1 MKYKLNPILQKLLEE
16 KLNIHYNDYVIFLK
30 CNMLESSIYVL
41 FDKNKI
47 KFLQLITSPNKGEI
61 SSIGECESFS
71 VLGIENI
78 SESNKDMSVF
88 NFSANENK
96 TINNLK
102 SNNFKFIDDSV
113 QFNKS
118 IFEIDFSTE
127 IYFKMGGEIEF
138 IKIFN

>member
-71 VLGIENI
+71 VLGIENV

-102 SNNFKFIDDSV
+102 SNNFKFIDDSI

>member
-30 CNMLESSIYVL
+30 CNMLESSIYIL

-88 NFSANENK
+88 NFSTNKNK

-102 SNNFKFIDDSV
+102 SNNFKFIDDSA

>member
-16 KLNIHYNDYVIFLK
+16 KLNIHYNDYIIFLK
-30 CNMLESSIYVL
+30 CNMLDSSIYVL

-88 NFSANENK
+88 NFSVNENK

-102 SNNFKFIDDSV
+102 SNNFKFIDDSI

>member
-1 MKYKLNPILQKLLEE
+1 MQKETLLKKLNFGNGNYYLSYCLRPIACIKVAKKPLSEE
-16 KLNIHYNDYVIFLK
+16 VKNNLILK
-30 CNMLESSIYVL
+30 
-41 FDKNKI
+41 FKKN
-47 KFLQLITSPNKGEI
+47 L
-61 SSIGECESFS
+61 IGESKTKLF
-71 VLGIENI
+71 
-78 SESNKDMSVF
+78 F

-102 SNNFKFIDDSV
+102 SNNFKFIDDSI

>member
-30 CNMLESSIYVL
+30 CNMLHSSIYVL

-71 VLGIENI
+71 VLGIKNI

-88 NFSANENK
+88 NFSVNENK

-102 SNNFKFIDDSV
+102 SNNFKFIDDSI

-118 IFEIDFSTE
+118 IFEIDISTE

>member
-88 NFSANENK
+88 NFSTNKNK

-102 SNNFKFIDDSV
+102 SNNFKFIDDSA

>member
-16 KLNIHYNDYVIFLK
+16 KLNIHYNDYIIFLK
-30 CNMLESSIYVL
+30 CNMLDSSIYVL

-127 IYFKMGGEIEF
+127 IYFKMGGKIEF

>member
-16 KLNIHYNDYVIFLK
+16 KLNIHYNDYIIFLK
-30 CNMLESSIYVL
+30 CSMLDSSIYVL

-47 KFLQLITSPNKGEI
+47 KFVQLITSPNKGEI

>member
-30 CNMLESSIYVL
+30 CNMLHSSIYVL

-102 SNNFKFIDDSV
+102 SNNFNFIDNSI

>member
-16 KLNIHYNDYVIFLK
+16 KLNIDYNNYVIFLK
-30 CNMLESSIYVL
+30 CNMLHSSIYVL

-102 SNNFKFIDDSV
+102 SNDFNFIDDSI

>member
-16 KLNIHYNDYVIFLK
+16 KLNIHYNNYVIFLK
-30 CNMLESSIYVL
+30 CNMLHSSIYVL

-102 SNNFKFIDDSV
+102 SNNFKFIDDSI

>member
-16 KLNIHYNDYVIFLK
+16 KLNIHYNDYIIFLK
-30 CNMLESSIYVL
+30 CNMLHSSIYVL

-102 SNNFKFIDDSV
+102 SNNFKFIDDNI

>member
-30 CNMLESSIYVL
+30 CNMLHSSIYVL

-102 SNNFKFIDDSV
+102 SNDFNFIDDSI

>member
-30 CNMLESSIYVL
+30 CNMLHSSIYVL

-102 SNNFKFIDDSV
+102 SNNFNFIDDSI

>member
-16 KLNIHYNDYVIFLK
+16 KLNIHYNDYIIFLK
-30 CNMLESSIYVL
+30 CNMLDSSIYVL

-102 SNNFKFIDDSV
+102 SNNFKFIDDSI

>member
-102 SNNFKFIDDSV
+102 SNNFKFIDDSI
-113 QFNKS
+113 QFNKN

>member
-16 KLNIHYNDYVIFLK
+16 KLNIHYNDYIIFLK
-30 CNMLESSIYVL
+30 CNMLHSSIYIL

-88 NFSANENK
+88 NFSVNENK

-102 SNNFKFIDDSV
+102 SNNFKFIDDSI

>member
-16 KLNIHYNDYVIFLK
+16 KLNIHYNDYIIFLK
-30 CNMLESSIYVL
+30 CNMLDSSIYVL

-102 SNNFKFIDDSV
+102 SNNFEFIDDSI

>member
-16 KLNIHYNDYVIFLK
+16 KLNIHYNDYIIFLK
-30 CNMLESSIYVL
+30 CNMLDSSIYVL

-96 TINNLK
+96 TINNLR
-102 SNNFKFIDDSV
+102 SNNFKFIDDSI

>member
-1 MKYKLNPILQKLLEE
+1 MKYKLNPILQKILEE

-30 CNMLESSIYVL
+30 CNMLHSSIYIL

-88 NFSANENK
+88 NFSVNENK

-102 SNNFKFIDDSV
+102 SNDFNFIDDSI

>member
-16 KLNIHYNDYVIFLK
+16 KLNIHYNDYIIFLK
-30 CNMLESSIYVL
+30 CNMLDSSIYVL

-102 SNNFKFIDDSV
+102 SNNFKFIDDSI

-127 IYFKMGGEIEF
+127 MYFKMGGEIEF

>member
-1 MKYKLNPILQKLLEE
+1 MEE
-16 KLNIHYNDYVIFLK
+16 KLNIHYNDYIIFLK
-30 CNMLESSIYVL
+30 CNMLHSSIYVL

-102 SNNFKFIDDSV
+102 SNDFNFIDDSV

>member
-16 KLNIHYNDYVIFLK
+16 KLNICYNDYVIFLK
-30 CNMLESSIYVL
+30 CNMLHSSIYVL

-102 SNNFKFIDDSV
+102 SNNFKFIDDSI

>member
-16 KLNIHYNDYVIFLK
+16 KLNIHYNDYIIFLK
-30 CNMLESSIYVL
+30 CNMLDSNIYVL

-102 SNNFKFIDDSV
+102 SNNFKFIDDSI

>member
-1 MKYKLNPILQKLLEE
+1 MKYKLNAILQKLLEE

-102 SNNFKFIDDSV
+102 SNNFKFIDDSI

>member
-1 MKYKLNPILQKLLEE
+1 MKYKLNPILQKIKKK

-30 CNMLESSIYVL
+30 CNMLDSSIYVL

-102 SNNFKFIDDSV
+102 SNNFKFIDDSI

>member
-16 KLNIHYNDYVIFLK
+16 KLNIHYNDYIIFLK
-30 CNMLESSIYVL
+30 CNMLHSSIYIL

-102 SNNFKFIDDSV
+102 SNDFNFIDDSI

>member
-30 CNMLESSIYVL
+30 CNMLHSSIYIL

-102 SNNFKFIDDSV
+102 SNNFKFIDDSI

-127 IYFKMGGEIEF
+127 IYFKMGGEIEL

>member
-30 CNMLESSIYVL
+30 CNMLHSSIYVL

>member
-16 KLNIHYNDYVIFLK
+16 KLNIHYNDYIIFLK
-30 CNMLESSIYVL
+30 CNMLHSSIYIL

-102 SNNFKFIDDSV
+102 SNNFKFIDDSI

>member
-16 KLNIHYNDYVIFLK
+16 KLNIHYNNYVIFLK
-30 CNMLESSIYVL
+30 CNMLDSSIYVL

-88 NFSANENK
+88 NFSVNENK

>member
-16 KLNIHYNDYVIFLK
+16 KLNIHYNDYIIFLK
-30 CNMLESSIYVL
+30 CNMLDSSIYVL

-88 NFSANENK
+88 NFSTNENK

-102 SNNFKFIDDSV
+102 SNNFKFIDDSI

>member
-30 CNMLESSIYVL
+30 CNMLHSSIYIL

-102 SNNFKFIDDSV
+102 SNDFNFIDDSV

>member
-16 KLNIHYNDYVIFLK
+16 KLNIHYNDYIIFLK
-30 CNMLESSIYVL
+30 CNMLDSSIYVL

-47 KFLQLITSPNKGEI
+47 KFLQLITSPNKEEI

>member
-16 KLNIHYNDYVIFLK
+16 KLNIHYNDYIIFLK

>member
-16 KLNIHYNDYVIFLK
+16 KLNIHYNDYIIFLK
-30 CNMLESSIYVL
+30 CNMLDSSIYVL

-47 KFLQLITSPNKGEI
+47 KFLQLITSLNKGEI

-102 SNNFKFIDDSV
+102 SNNFKFIDDSI

>member
-16 KLNIHYNDYVIFLK
+16 KLNIHYNDYIIFLK
-30 CNMLESSIYVL
+30 CNMLDSSIYVL

-102 SNNFKFIDDSV
+102 NNNFKFIDDSI

>member
-30 CNMLESSIYVL
+30 CNMLHSSIYVL

-71 VLGIENI
+71 VLGIKNV

-88 NFSANENK
+88 NF
-96 TINNLK
+96 
-102 SNNFKFIDDSV
+102 
-113 QFNKS
+113 
-118 IFEIDFSTE
+118 
-127 IYFKMGGEIEF
+127 
-138 IKIFN
+138 